1 VTKVC
6 LGILFALIISG
17 CSFDGLFFPL
27 DARPDDVIKSDM
39 EVISLTTFDGVRIQ
53 HFLFKPAQ
61 KPKATIFS
69 FQGSGSKVANWYK
82 VIKPLIDDGYQ
93 IFMMDYRGFGKSQGE
108 SSHLAVA
115 QDANN
120 ALTYLMNRDDVKN
133 GQLLVLGQSYGGQLA
148 INVAHNNSD
157 IVDVL
162 ITEGTF
168 TSFSDEAAYSTPW
181 IISPLV
187 KALLFDPYS
196 AKELIADINIPK
208 LIIHSSEDKVVP
220 FSMAETLFDRAKG
233 DKELWEVKG
242 EHVTTLVDK
251 PLAYVSKVN
260 EMLLRSHNKTLLRTS
275 L

>member
-1 VTKVC
+1 MTKVC
-6 LGILFALIISG
+6 LSFLFTLLISG
-17 CSFDGLFFPL
+17 CSFDGLFFPI

-39 EVISLTTFDGVRIQ
+39 EVISLTALDGVRIQ

-69 FQGSGSKVANWYK
+69 FQGSGSKVSNWHK

-93 IFMMDYRGFGKSQGE
+93 IFMMEYRGFGESQGE
-108 SSHLAVA
+108 AGHLAVA

-120 ALTYLMNRDDVKN
+120 ALTYLVNRDDVKN
-133 GQLLVLGQSYGGQLA
+133 DQLLVLGQSYGGQLA
-148 INVAHNNSD
+148 INVAYNNSEIID
-157 IVDVL
+157 AL

-196 AKELIADINIPK
+196 VKELIADINIPK
-208 LIIHSSEDKVVP
+208 LIIHSSEDNVVP
-220 FSMAETLFDRAKG
+220 FTMAETLFVRAKG

-242 EHVTTLVDK
+242 EHVAALVDK

-260 EMLLRSHNKTLLRTS
+260 EMLLRSHNKALQRTS
-275 L
+275 R